1 MVTWALSCMHV
12 MRKRAQL
19 ACVLVALAGSAGTAS
34 AASTLGPGPGLPE
47 ARAIVIGRSVLGRRI
62 VARRVGDMD
71 SPRKA
76 LVVGSIHGD
85 EPEGLRV
92 TRAIRSMRGLHGV
105 DLWVIETVN
114 PDGLTAHRRQNA
126 RGVDLNRNF
135 GAGWRRTGPRG
146 SRYYAGPAAFSA
158 PESKAVRDLVLRLRP
173 ALTVWYHQP
182 YGYVIPPRGGGDM
195 AIVRDYA
202 RLTRNAVRIPPGP
215 RDPGMAPTWEN
226 ATLPDSTAFIV
237 ELAAF
242 PQPQRVIAR
251 HARAAARVARLGRRA
266 ARVVARPIGHATGP
280 ARGE

>member
-1 MVTWALSCMHV
+1 MRAL
-12 MRKRAQL
+12 
-19 ACVLVALAGSAGTAS
+19 GAS
-34 AASTLGPGPGLPE
+34 AAGAAAAVAALAAPAHAAVPLGDGPELPT
-47 ARAIVIGRSVLGRRI
+47 ARSVVIGHSVLGRRI
-62 VARRVGDMD
+62 TARRVGDID

-92 TRAIRSMRGLHGV
+92 TRAIRRMGADLSGV
-105 DLWVIETVN
+105 DLWVIDTVN
-114 PDGLTAHRRQNA
+114 PDGLRAHRRQNA

-135 GAGWRRTGPRG
+135 ATGWRRTGPRG
-146 SRYYAGPAAFSA
+146 SRYYAGPRAFSA

-173 ALTVWYHQP
+173 SLTLWYHQP

-226 ATLPDSTAFIV
+226 ATLPGSTAFIV
-237 ELAAF
+237 ELPTF
-242 PQPQRVIAR
+242 PQPQRIIAR
-251 HARAAARVARLGRRA
+251 HARAAVRVARLGRRA
-266 ARVVARPIGHATGP
+266 SRATAP
-280 ARGE
+280 PTFVPERTRGAAHGE